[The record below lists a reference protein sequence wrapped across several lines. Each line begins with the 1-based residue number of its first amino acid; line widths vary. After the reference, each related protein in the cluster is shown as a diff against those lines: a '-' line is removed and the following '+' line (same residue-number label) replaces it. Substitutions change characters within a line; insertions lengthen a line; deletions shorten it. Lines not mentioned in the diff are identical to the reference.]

1 MNHRHN
7 IGEYLTSLG
16 LINKGVEV
24 GVFKGDF
31 SKEILSKWPGT
42 LYMVDPWRPLGDEYI
57 DSSNHKNH
65 STAYSETMG
74 SIGGFEDRA
83 IMVRALSEQAVDLFE
98 DDSLDFVYLDG
109 NHAYDFIK
117 QDIELWYPKVKKG
130 GLVAGHDYLGMD
142 WYGGTTFLA
151 NGKDKHIY
159 SNNGSGPMKYAGIF
173 GVNPAVDEFCKDNNY
188 EVNLNNEAWFDT
200 WWFIKQ

>member
-31 SKEILSKWPGT
+31 SRQILSKWPGT

-142 WYGGTTFLA
+142 WYGDSNFLP
-151 NGKDKHIY
+151 NGKDKHIH

-188 EVNLNNEAWFDT
+188 EVNLNNESWFDT

>member
-16 LINKGVEV
+16 LTNKGVEV
-24 GVFKGDF
+24 GVFKGGF

-65 STAYSETMG
+65 STAYSEAMG

-130 GLVAGHDYLGMD
+130 GLISGHDYLQTDYSEG
-142 WYGGTTFLA
+142 YLLP

-159 SNNGSGPMKYAGIF
+159 FNNVSGPMEYAGIF

-200 WWFIKQ
+200 WWFIK